1 MKFTLSWLKDHL
13 DTEATL
19 DEISTTLSAIGL
31 EVEGIEDP
39 AAQLGAFTIARVV
52 EAGKHPN
59 ADRLQV
65 LQVEIAPGKP
75 LMEVVCGAPNA
86 RAGMLGVFAPLGT
99 YIPGSGMTLEKKPV
113 RGVVSNGMM
122 CSAAEL
128 ELSDE
133 ADGIIDV
140 DGAFKDKVGTRY
152 VDAIGLN
159 DPVIDVSLTPNRP
172 DCTGV
177 RGIARDL
184 AAAGLGKLKPPA
196 KLGQVEGNAPCPV
209 EIKLEFSKDTA
220 DACPVFA
227 GRYLKGV
234 KNGPAPAW
242 MQQRLKAAG
251 LRPINALVDVTNYI
265 SLDLGRPLHVYD
277 ADKLN
282 GAVRARMGKPG
293 ESFLG
298 LDGKTYHPDETMCVI
313 ADDKGPLGFGGIM
326 GGEETGSTEATTN
339 VLIES
344 AWFNPVRIARTGR
357 KTGLITDAR
366 YRFERGVDPQSVMPG
381 LDLATHMVIEFCGG
395 TPSKAEIA
403 GEVPDPQHKILF
415 DASLVLKRTG
425 LAVADKDIKR
435 ILEALGFSLKPAKD
449 KGSTLEVTVPSWR
462 PDVEGPADLV
472 EEVVRI
478 VGIDKVP
485 STPLPRVPGVARPV
499 LTELQRRAR
508 RARRTLGARGLV
520 EAVTWSFISK
530 AEAQLFGG
538 GDETLDLSNPISVDM
553 SSMRPN
559 LLAGLLASAR
569 RNVNRGSADCALFE
583 VGQAYRGTKP
593 EDQYVSASGVRVGT
607 AHASGAGR
615 HWSGDARPVDTFDA
629 KADAAAVLCALG
641 IDAAKAQVTR
651 DAPDYYHPGRSG
663 TLRLG
668 PKLVLAHFGE
678 VHPRVL
684 STLDLSGPAVAFEVF
699 VNNLPPE
706 KRKASRARP
715 TLELLDLMA
724 VTRDFAFILDKDVAA
739 GDVVRAAQGAD
750 KSLIRT
756 VEVFDLFEAGK
767 LAEEGKKSLAIAVTL
782 QPTQQTLTDK
792 EIEAV
797 SEKVI
802 GAVKKATG
810 GEIRS

>member
-13 DTEATL
+13 ETEASL
-19 DEISTTLSAIGL
+19 EEISTTLSAIGL
-31 EVEGIEDP
+31 EVESIENP
-39 AAQLGAFTIARVV
+39 AAELAAFTVARVV
-52 EAGKHPN
+52 DAGKHPN

-65 LQVEIAPGKP
+65 LQVEVEPGKP
-75 LMEVVCGAPNA
+75 LQEVVCGAPNA

-99 YIPGSGMTLEKKPV
+99 YIPGSGITLEKKPV

-128 ELSDE
+128 QLSDE
-133 ADGIIDV
+133 AEGIIEV
-140 DGAFKDKVGTRY
+140 DGSFKHKVGTRY

-184 AAAGLGKLKPPA
+184 AAAGLGKLKPPR
-196 KLGQVEGNAPCPV
+196 KLGNIEGNYPCPV
-209 EIKLEFSKDTA
+209 EIKLEFSDDTA

-234 KNGPAPAW
+234 NNGPSPAW
-242 MQQRLKAAG
+242 MQQRLKAVG
-251 LRPINALVDVTNYI
+251 LRPINALVDVTNFI

-277 ADKLN
+277 ADKLK
-282 GAVRARMGKPG
+282 GAVRARMGRDG
-293 ESFLG
+293 EKFLG
-298 LDGKTYHPDETMCVI
+298 LDGKTYHPDQTMCVI
-313 ADDKGPLGFGGIM
+313 ADDSGPLGFGGIM
-326 GGEETGSTEATTN
+326 GGEDTGSTAATKN

-344 AWFNPVRIARTGR
+344 AWFDPVRIAKTGR

-381 LDLATHMVIEFCGG
+381 LDLATHMIMEICGG
-395 TPSKAEIA
+395 TPSKAAIA
-403 GEVPDPQHKILF
+403 GAIPDPKHKISF
-415 DASLVLKRTG
+415 ETALVFKRTG
-425 LAVADKDIKR
+425 LEVADTDIKR
-435 ILEALGFSLKPAKD
+435 ILEALGFSLSSAKA
-449 KGSTLEVTVPSWR
+449 KGNTLEVTVPSWR

-499 LTELQRRAR
+499 LTEIQRRAR
-508 RARRTLGARGLV
+508 RARRTLGSRGLV

-530 AEAQLFGG
+530 SEAQLFGG
-538 GDETLDLSNPISVDM
+538 GGKSLDLSNPISVEM

-559 LLAGLLASAR
+559 LIPGLLAAAR
-569 RNVNRGSADCALFE
+569 RNVNRGSVDCALFE
-583 VGQAYRGTKP
+583 VGQAYLGTKP
-593 EDQYVSASGVRVGT
+593 EDQHVAASGVRVGS
-607 AHASGAGR
+607 AHVSGAAR
-615 HWSGDARPVDTFDA
+615 HWSGDAGPVDAFDA
-629 KADAAAVLCALG
+629 KADAAAVLAALG
-641 IDAAKAQVTR
+641 IDPAKAQVTR
-651 DAPDYYHPGRSG
+651 DVPDYYHPGRSG

-684 STLDLSGPAVAFEVF
+684 TTLDFNGPAVAFEVF
-699 VNNLPPE
+699 LSNLPPE

-715 TLELLDLMA
+715 PLKLLDLMA
-724 VTRDFAFILDKDVAA
+724 VTRDFAFVLDKHVNA

-750 KSLIRT
+750 KNLIRG

-767 LAEEGKKSLAIAVTL
+767 LAEYGKKSLAIAVTL
-782 QPTQQTLTDK
+782 QPTEHTLTET
-792 EIEAV
+792 EIDAV